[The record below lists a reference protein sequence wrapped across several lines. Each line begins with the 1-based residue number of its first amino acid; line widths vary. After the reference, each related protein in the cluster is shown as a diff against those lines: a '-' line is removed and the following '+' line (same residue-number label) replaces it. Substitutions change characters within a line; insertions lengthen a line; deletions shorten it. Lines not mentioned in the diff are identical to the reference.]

1 MDIQT
6 KKSHKAI
13 SLTGVGECVMC
24 RSTFAKYF
32 STSSYLNWEAR
43 MQGYK
48 YTCNTTEL
56 FAEHWMLR
64 WISETQTL
72 GALNWIYRKS
82 AEMSYYML

>member
-1 MDIQT
+1 MIFRSLLAKAKRVKAQGKKKKKKRFKELMDIQT

-56 FAEHWMLR
+56 FAEH
-64 WISETQTL
+64 
-72 GALNWIYRKS
+72 
-82 AEMSYYML
+82 